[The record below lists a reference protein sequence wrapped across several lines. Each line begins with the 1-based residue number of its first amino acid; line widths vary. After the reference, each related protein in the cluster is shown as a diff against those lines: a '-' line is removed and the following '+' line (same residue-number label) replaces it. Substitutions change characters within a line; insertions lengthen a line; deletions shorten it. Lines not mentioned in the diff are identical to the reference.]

1 MNRIPNR
8 RTHQNRK
15 DLGFYILLMAF
26 PVIQFLV
33 FYIGVNAKSIMM
45 AFQKIDDANHTTTW
59 TMDNIRNAFQMMTE
73 NPQMLSILS
82 VSLVSYLLTNGIGIP
97 LALFFSYYIYK
108 KMPLHGF
115 FRVILFL
122 PSIISSIVLATIYQ
136 FFVERAIPVA
146 FSQFFDIKMEGLMV
160 NSESCYAFLVFYNI
174 LIGFGTSVL
183 MYSNSMSGISNE
195 LVGAAQLDGA
205 SVFQEFW
212 HVTLPMVFPTLMTFM
227 VAGVATIFTN
237 HFNLFSFFGEN
248 APDAV
253 QTYGYYLYVEAKKGL
268 QSRSAYP
275 LLSAMGLLM
284 TVVVVPVTLLVKHL
298 LEKHGPSED

>member
-8 RTHQNRK
+8 HTHQKRR
-15 DLGFYILLMAF
+15 DLGFYMLVMAF

-45 AFQKIDDANHTTTW
+45 AFQRIDVANNTTTW
-59 TMDNIRNAFQMMTE
+59 TMDNIRNAFQMMTG
-73 NPQMLSILS
+73 NPQMLNILS
-82 VSLVSYLLTNGIGIP
+82 VSLLSYLLTNGIGIP

-122 PSIISSIVLATIYQ
+122 PSIISAIVLATIYQ

-146 FSQFFDIKMEGLMV
+146 FNQFFDIKTEGLMV
-160 NSESCYAFLVFYNI
+160 NPDSCYIFLVFYNV
-174 LIGFGTSVL
+174 LIGFGTTVL
-183 MYSNSMSGISNE
+183 MYSNAMSGISDE
-195 LVGAAQLDGA
+195 LAGAAQIDGA
-205 SVFQEFW
+205 SLFREFW
-212 HVTLPMVFPTLMTFM
+212 HVSLPMIFPTLMTFL

-248 APDAV
+248 APDGV
-253 QTYGYYLYVEAKKGL
+253 QTYGYYLYVKTQGAK
-268 QSRSAYP
+268 SIAEYP
-275 LLSAMGLLM
+275 ILSAMGILM
-284 TVVVVPVTLLVKHL
+284 TVVVVPVTMLVKQL
-298 LEKHGPSED
+298 LEKYGPSED

>member
-8 RTHQNRK
+8 HTHQKRR

-33 FYIGVNAKSIMM
+33 FYIGVNARSIMM
-45 AFQKIDDANHTTTW
+45 AFQKIDVANHTTTW

-73 NPQMLSILS
+73 TPQMLSILG
-82 VSLVSYLLTNGIGIP
+82 VSILSYLLTHGIGIP

-115 FRVILFL
+115 FRVILFI
-122 PSIISSIVLATIYQ
+122 PSIISAIVLATIYQ
-136 FFVERAIPVA
+136 FFVERAVPGV
-146 FSQFFDIKMEGLMV
+146 FSQFFGIKMEGLMV
-160 NSESCYAFLVFYNI
+160 NSDTCYAFLVFYNV

-183 MYSNSMSGISNE
+183 MYSNSMSGISDE
-195 LVGAAQLDGA
+195 LAGAAQIDGA

-212 HVTLPMVFPTLMTFM
+212 YVTLPMVFPTLMTFM

-248 APDAV
+248 APDGV
-253 QTYGYYLYVEAKKGL
+253 QTYGYYLYVKTQGAK
-268 QSRSAYP
+268 SVAEYP
-275 LLSAMGLLM
+275 ILSAMGVLM
-284 TVVVVPVTLLVKHL
+284 TVVVVPVTMLVKHL